1 MSSASSRRVQRF
13 GPETW
18 AEVSG
23 REWSLWDL
31 WFCVVAVLDH
41 DGDLGAMGET
51 FVDRLRSRG
60 MDQRDANEAKLSHL
74 TDLQRRLAEKELTTT
89 GLAAPEVLADKKITR
104 RAREKVTGRMN
115 LEHRARTTA
124 MINTPRHLLE
134 HRARYGHWSDF
145 PSDPTRFFEKFRPT
159 VVRKDFVTKGKTFAV
174 AERMEKRLADLDGPR
189 RTLPDRLALY
199 RAFHTAGLELA
210 DAADDSYGV
219 IGEVRTAAW
228 LTYLS
233 IDWRSAGIDPED
245 YWRDLC
251 ELRLWDPYGL
261 AYQNETAWFG
271 SVGKDDVDRIETILL
286 DLEAEHRAVVL
297 DYEAD
302 DAAVAIADL
311 YVATGARDRYESAA
325 LRLGSQ
331 SWRSIESM
339 AESQLKARDRPGAV
353 AVFRA
358 ADQPGW
364 HRDVLRR
371 KCLAMTGVD
380 LAGEAQGE
388 P

>member
-1 MSSASSRRVQRF
+1 MSATSPRRVPRF
-13 GPETW
+13 GPEPWT
-18 AEVSG
+18 EVSG

-31 WFCVVAVLDH
+31 WFCAVAVLDH
-41 DGDLGAMGET
+41 DGDLGALAEA
-51 FVDRLRSRG
+51 FVDRLRSPG
-60 MDQRDANEAKLSHL
+60 SDQRGANEAKLSHL
-74 TDLQRRLAEKELTTT
+74 TGLQHRLAESGLTPAD
-89 GLAAPEVLADKKITR
+89 LASSEVIADKTIIQ
-104 RAREKVTGRMN
+104 RARNKVTGRIN
-115 LEHRARTTA
+115 LERRARTPA
-124 MINTPRHLLE
+124 MIDTPRHVLA

-159 VVRKDFVTKGKTFAV
+159 VVRKDLVTKGRTFAV

-210 DAADDSYGV
+210 DAADDSYGI
-219 IGEVRTAAW
+219 IGELRTEAW
-228 LTYLS
+228 LTYLA
-233 IDWRSAGIDPED
+233 IDWRSAGIDPGA

-261 AYQNETAWFG
+261 GYQNETAWFG
-271 SVGKDDVDRIETILL
+271 SAGQDDVDRVEAILL
-286 DLEAEHRAVVL
+286 DLEAEHRAVIL
-297 DYEAD
+297 DDEAE

-311 YVATGARDRYESAA
+311 YVASGARDRYESAA

-331 SWRSIESM
+331 SWRSIVAM
-339 AESQLKARDRPGAV
+339 AESQLKVRNRPGAV

-364 HRDVLRR
+364 HRDFLRD

-380 LAGEAQGE
+380 LAAEE
-388 P
+388 LPER

>member
-1 MSSASSRRVQRF
+1 MSAGSARRVPRF

-18 AEVSG
+18 VEVSG
-23 REWSLWDL
+23 CEWSLWDL

-41 DGDLGAMGET
+41 GGDLGAIGET
-51 FVDRLRSRG
+51 FVDRLRSPG

-74 TDLQRRLAEKELTTT
+74 TDLQRRLAEKELTATD
-89 GLAAPEVLADKKITR
+89 LAAPEVIADKTITR
-104 RAREKVTGRMN
+104 RAREKVTGRIN
-115 LEHRARTTA
+115 LEHRARTPA
-124 MINTPRHLLE
+124 MVNTPRHVLE
-134 HRARYGHWSDF
+134 HRARYGHWSGF
-145 PSDPTRFFEKFRPT
+145 PSDPTRFFERFRPT
-159 VVRKDFVTKGKTFAV
+159 VERKGLVTKGKTFDV
-174 AERMEKRLADLDGPR
+174 GERMEKRLADLDGPR

-228 LTYLS
+228 LTYLT
-233 IDWRSAGIDPED
+233 IDWRSAGIDPEV

-261 AYQNETAWFG
+261 SYQHETAWFR
-271 SVGKDDVDRIETILL
+271 SAGKDDVDGIETILL

-302 DAAVAIADL
+302 EAAVAIADL
-311 YVATGARDRYESAA
+311 YVATGARDRYETAA

-339 AESQLKARDRPGAV
+339 AESQLKARNQPGAV

-358 ADQPGW
+358 GDQPGW
-364 HRDVLRR
+364 HRDFLRG

-380 LAGEAQGE
+380 LTGEEHGE
-388 P
+388 R

>member
-1 MSSASSRRVQRF
+1 MGAASPRRVPRF

-18 AEVSG
+18 AEVDG

-41 DGDLGAMGET
+41 DGDLGALADR
-51 FVDRLRSRG
+51 FVDRLRSHE
-60 MDQRDANEAKLSHL
+60 MHERDVNEAKLSHL
-74 TDLQRRLAEKELTTT
+74 TDLQRRLAESGLTPAD
-89 GLAAPEVLADKKITR
+89 LASAEAIADKTITQ
-104 RAREKVTGRMN
+104 RARNKVTGRIN
-115 LEHRARTTA
+115 LEHRARTPA
-124 MINTPRHLLE
+124 MIDTPRHVLA

-159 VVRKDFVTKGKTFAV
+159 VVRKDFVTKGKTFAFG
-174 AERMEKRLADLDGPR
+174 ERMEKRLADLDGPR

-228 LTYLS
+228 LTYLA
-233 IDWRSAGIDPED
+233 IDWRSAAIDPD
-245 YWRDLC
+245 AYWRDLC

-271 SVGKDDVDRIETILL
+271 SASQDDVDRVEAILL
-286 DLEAEHRAVVL
+286 DLEAEHRAVIL
-297 DYEAD
+297 DYEAEE
-302 DAAVAIADL
+302 AAVAIADL
-311 YVATGARDRYESAA
+311 YVASGARDRYESAA

-331 SWRSIESM
+331 SWRSIVAM
-339 AESQLKARDRPGAV
+339 AESQLKERDRSGAV

-364 HRDVLRR
+364 HRDFLRG

-380 LAGEAQGE
+380 LAGEEQPE
-388 P
+388 R